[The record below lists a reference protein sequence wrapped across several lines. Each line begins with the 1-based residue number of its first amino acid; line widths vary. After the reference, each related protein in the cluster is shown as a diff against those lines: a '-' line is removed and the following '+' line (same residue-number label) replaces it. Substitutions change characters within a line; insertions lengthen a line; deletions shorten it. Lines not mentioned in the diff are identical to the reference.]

1 MEKIFSWLWMAACI
15 GAIGVIAILMLSIAG
30 CTPKIDQSPAYTS
43 VCGDRVC
50 SPGEEG
56 KCDVDCYKPTQVE
69 QGADAVIFNTS
80 QDYLEELKQ
89 RVRQY
94 TPEERQGMNTT
105 NTAVQDDKKI
115 IVESIEDYL
124 PSIGFRV
131 ANRYNLLAL
140 NENISGV
147 MGTLTGYNMREVLG
161 GGRLSSNTGAFGPRV
176 ALYEQFLTLRSGR
189 VVFGFEEESEKVT
202 TYLQFKE
209 GEPIFEYLLRI
220 NGGIFKF
227 FEKQQIHFLGHDY
240 TIEQVDNN
248 SMVFIGVTTPDSIMF
263 RNGHGILVND
273 KQISPE
279 VINVTVGM
287 DYLRVVIM
295 AEDDISILPGSSLVE
310 KLSNRA
316 VLLTNRL
323 DLEYLGLTDAPT
335 INTLFERI
343 NNRYRLKIINNLN
356 MSYDIPLVYLS
367 PFKTGGED
375 YNLVFQEGAS
385 SSDYNIRRNDY
396 FIISNNKELNGITS
410 LIRLLDISAEDGLL
424 TFQDPALEKFYVYF
438 EGTPGTNATADLLI
452 YNVHHK
458 VNIGANKTMSA
469 DMNGDGAIN
478 GGKPSIVTAGNG
490 IIRINRLVN
499 GQLNISFIT
508 PKELRENAKTN
519 LETVIIVNNDAIR
532 VDKGGLVLEE
542 SPDSDTLLGLNDY
555 GTAFI
560 LKKNVDDDQQSGE
573 DLLII
578 NPVYQRF
585 ADVVVKAY
593 E

>member
-1 MEKIFSWLWMAACI
+1 MEKIVSWPLITASLVAL
-15 GAIGVIAILMLSIAG
+15 GLLMLTIAG
-30 CTPKIDQSPAYTS
+30 CAPKIDEPPAYAS

-50 SPGEEG
+50 SQGEEG
-56 KCDVDCYKPTQVE
+56 KCDIDCYKPVE
-69 QGADAVIFNTS
+69 VEPGADAVIFNTT

-89 RVRQY
+89 RARQY

-105 NTAVQDDKKI
+105 NAAVQDDKKI
-115 IVESIEDYL
+115 IVESIEEYL

-131 ANRYNLLAL
+131 ANRYNLLAI

-161 GGRLSSNTGAFGPRV
+161 GGRLSSNTEAFGPRV
-176 ALYEQFLTLRSGR
+176 ALYEQLLTLRSGR
-189 VVFGFEEESEKVT
+189 VIFGYEEESDKVT
-202 TYLQFKE
+202 TYLQFKD

-227 FEKQQIHFLGHDY
+227 FEKQPIHFLGHDY
-240 TIEQVDNN
+240 VIEQVDNN
-248 SMVFIGVTTPDSIMF
+248 SMVLAGVTTPDSIMF
-263 RNGHGILVND
+263 RTGHGILVNGR
-273 KQISPE
+273 QISPE
-279 VINVTVGM
+279 VINVTLGG
-287 DYLRVVIM
+287 DYLRIIIR
-295 AEDDISILPGSSLVE
+295 AEDRINILPGSSLVD

-335 INTLFERI
+335 INTMIERI
-343 NNRYRLKIINNLN
+343 NNRYHLKMTNNLN
-356 MSYDIPLVYLS
+356 MSYDVPLAYLS

-375 YNLVFQEGAS
+375 YSLIFQEGAS
-385 SSDYNIRRNDY
+385 SSDYNIMPDDY
-396 FIISNNKELNGITS
+396 FIISNNRELNGVTNM
-410 LIRLLDISAEDGLL
+410 IRLLDVSPEDNLL

-438 EGTPGTNATADLLI
+438 QGTPGTNATADLLV
-452 YNVHHK
+452 YNVHHRIN
-458 VNIGANKTMSA
+458 VGAGNAISV

-499 GQLNISFIT
+499 DQLNMSFIT
-508 PKELRENAKTN
+508 PKELRENAKAD
-519 LETVIIVNNDAIR
+519 LETVIIVNNDDVR
-532 VDKGGLVLEE
+532 VVRDSLALEE

-560 LKKNVDDDQQSGE
+560 LKKNVDDDQQGGE

-578 NPVYQRF
+578 NPAYQRF

>member
-15 GAIGVIAILMLSIAG
+15 GTIGAIALLMLSIAG
-30 CTPKIDQSPAYTS
+30 CDQKMDEPPNYSS
-43 VCGDRVC
+43 VCGDKVC

-56 KCDVDCYKPTQVE
+56 RCDVDCYKPTQVE
-69 QGADAVIFNTS
+69 PGANVTIFNTS
-80 QDYLEELKQ
+80 QDYLEGLKQ

-94 TPEERQGMNTT
+94 TPEELQGMNMT
-105 NTAVQDDKKI
+105 NPAVQEDKKI
-115 IVESIEDYL
+115 AVESIQYYL

-131 ANRYNLLAL
+131 ANRYNLLSL

-147 MGTLTGYNMREVLG
+147 MGTLTGYNLREVLG
-161 GGRLSSNTGAFGPRV
+161 GGRISSNTGAFGPRA

-189 VVFGFEEESEKVT
+189 VVFGFEDESEKVT

-209 GEPIFEYLLRI
+209 GEPIFEYLLRV

-227 FEKQQIHFLGHDY
+227 FETQPIHFLGHDY
-240 TIEQVDNN
+240 IIEQVDNN
-248 SMVFIGVTTPDSIMF
+248 SMTFIGVTTPDSIMF
-263 RNGHGILVND
+263 RNGHGVLIND

-279 VINVTVGM
+279 VINVTLSR
-287 DYLRVVIM
+287 DYLNVIIRS
-295 AEDDISILPGSSLVE
+295 EDDINILPGSSLVD

-323 DLEYLGLTDAPT
+323 DLEYLGLTDAPS
-335 INTLFERI
+335 INTLFEKV
-343 NNRYRLKIINNLN
+343 NNKYRLKIINNLN
-356 MSYDIPLVYLS
+356 MSYDVPLAYLS

-375 YNLVFQEGAS
+375 YSLLYQEGAS

-396 FIISNNKELNGITS
+396 FIISNNKELNGITN
-410 LIRLLDISAEDGLL
+410 LIKLLDVSAEDNLL

-438 EGTPGTNATADLLI
+438 EGTPGTNATADLLV

-458 VNIGANKTMSA
+458 ISVGANNAISV
-469 DMNGDGAIN
+469 DMNGDGSIN

-499 GQLNISFIT
+499 DQLNISFIT
-508 PKELRENAKTN
+508 PKELRENAKIN

-532 VDKGGLVLEE
+532 VDKSSLILEE
-542 SPDSDTLLGLNDY
+542 SPDSDNLLGLNDY

-560 LKKNVDDDQQSGE
+560 LKNNVDDDQQSGE

-578 NPVYQRF
+578 NPIYQRF